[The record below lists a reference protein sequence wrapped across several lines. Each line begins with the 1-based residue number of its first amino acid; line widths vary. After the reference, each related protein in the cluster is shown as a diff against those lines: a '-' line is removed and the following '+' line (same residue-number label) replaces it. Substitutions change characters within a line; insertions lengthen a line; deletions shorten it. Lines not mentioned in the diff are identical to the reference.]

1 MNFDQD
7 NLKMQLDSLDKK
19 LDIQNTKLLNLQNQM
34 TLINKEISGLTQMKE
49 TLTKRLKEPDIITV
63 QCTEQMNEEEDIIT
77 TTAPTERKRG
87 RPKKIV
93 V

>member
-7 NLKMQLDSLDKK
+7 NLKLQLDSLDKK
-19 LDIQNTKLLNLQNQM
+19 LDIHNISLLNLQNQM
-34 TLINKEISGLTQMKE
+34 TIINKEISGLTQMKE

-63 QCTEQMNEEEDIIT
+63 QCNDQKNEEEDIIT
-77 TTAPTERKRG
+77 TTASTEKKRG